1 MGEIRA
7 GVVSLTG
14 LLFMYTFSR
23 CREACLQLHED
34 AKNLLKHQLNQE
46 HEEIVRALKYV
57 PQENNYLAFTFEG
70 YLTLSSSRTRT
81 LFWVSSLEKKNVQKQ
96 NKETN
101 KTYNWTKESDQKNH

>member
-1 MGEIRA
+1 
-7 GVVSLTG
+7 
-14 LLFMYTFSR
+14 MYTFSR

-46 HEEIVRALKYV
+46 HEEIVQALKYV

-81 LFWVSSLEKKNVQKQ
+81 LFWVSSFEKKKKRAKTKQRNKQ
-96 NKETN
+96 NIQLDEGK
-101 KTYNWTKESDQKNH
+101 